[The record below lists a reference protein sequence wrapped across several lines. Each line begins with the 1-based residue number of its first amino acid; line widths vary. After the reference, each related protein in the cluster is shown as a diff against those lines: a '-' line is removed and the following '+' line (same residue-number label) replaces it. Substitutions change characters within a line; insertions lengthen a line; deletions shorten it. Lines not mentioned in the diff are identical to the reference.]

1 MQMTDVTAR
10 LTNHGTVMLATTDGV
25 GRRTHVE
32 LPIELAEKLKAQ
44 IEAALVTARA
54 HYGTEPPPPESHTWQ
69 EVDELPGDER
79 GWRRTNQRIS
89 TSFLSL
95 AGGGLHFTANQKLV
109 KSDLRLTWIRALVL
123 GSDRQKQ
130 GDRPW
135 TDARSLKERR
145 WSLSVFSAIARWRK
159 PLA

>member
-1 MQMTDVTAR
+1 MTDVTAR

-54 HYGTEPPPPESHTWQ
+54 HYRTEPPLLESHTWH

-79 GWRRTNQRIS
+79 G
-89 TSFLSL
+89 
-95 AGGGLHFTANQKLV
+95 
-109 KSDLRLTWIRALVL
+109 
-123 GSDRQKQ
+123 
-130 GDRPW
+130 
-135 TDARSLKERR
+135 
-145 WSLSVFSAIARWRK
+145 
-159 PLA
+159 